1 MQTPYNLAALL
12 CLLFAY
18 GGGCSATSTPT
29 ISMEPQHTQQIYA
42 EKMAVIRARKD
53 RDRAKRRRAVMPIA
67 DPISPEL
74 TGEPPVQSPSTFSV
88 IYDGYG
94 TVDIQ
99 NATIVLEPKAATQPS
114 ETHAALVKSDTAHTG
129 DYTFSATMR
138 TEAQLRTGS
147 EPNPWE
153 VGWLAFGYKPDGTFK
168 YLILKP
174 NGYGIELGEFLG
186 GTTQNFLWTSQVGA
200 DDFSIGRDYRVDIRV
215 RGEVIEIWID
225 GAKRLSYIQTQT
237 DRLSSDGAVA
247 FYSEDA
253 RAVFSHIQVLQR

>member
-1 MQTPYNLAALL
+1 
-12 CLLFAY
+12 
-18 GGGCSATSTPT
+18 
-29 ISMEPQHTQQIYA
+29 
-42 EKMAVIRARKD
+42 MAVIRARKD
-53 RDRAKRRRAVMPIA
+53 RDRAKRRRAVVPIVEPA
-67 DPISPEL
+67 ATAPIEEPMVQGSP
-74 TGEPPVQSPSTFSV
+74 TFSV

-99 NATIVLEPKAATQPS
+99 NSTIVLEPKAATQPF
-114 ETHAALVKSDTAHTG
+114 ETHAALVKSDTAYSG

-138 TEAQLRTGS
+138 TEAQLRTGTS
-147 EPNPWE
+147 PNPWE

-186 GTTQNFLWTSQVGA
+186 GTTQNFLWTSPFGT
-200 DDFSIGRDYRVDIRV
+200 DDFPIGRDYRVDVRV
-215 RGEVIEIWID
+215 RGETIEIWID

-253 RAVFSHIQVLQR
+253 RVVFSHIQVLQR